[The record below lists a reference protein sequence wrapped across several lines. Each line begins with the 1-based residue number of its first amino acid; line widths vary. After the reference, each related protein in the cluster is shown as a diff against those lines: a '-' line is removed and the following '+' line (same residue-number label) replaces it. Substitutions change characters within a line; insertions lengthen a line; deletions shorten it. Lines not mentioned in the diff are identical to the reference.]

1 MHMILDSLMY
11 VPSLYV
17 LPQYH
22 ISEQEIEVSFDFNVD
37 INVSSVSLV
46 DPSLTDAA
54 DTTEQALDSYVSA
67 CKCDNMTSF
76 TCNTDPLAP
85 NEVLNVC
92 IWSVSTDV
100 EIATLNSLKLFQGDA
115 QNNKTQVIV
124 DGLSIATQFSSM
136 ATKSVTER
144 FVSTVVPS
152 RFQSG
157 GTLSVLG
164 LCNVNFVGS
173 ARRQLQQAVFERP
186 EYEYEEGVKKTEAKF
201 ELPVSLTMPLLE
213 ATEADRSPQVP
224 NSKLV
229 FHDIMES
236 AGAGMYAGV
245 AHFFGAIILAL
256 FW

>member
-1 MHMILDSLMY
+1 M
-11 VPSLYV
+11 
-17 LPQYH
+17 
-22 ISEQEIEVSFDFNVD
+22 
-37 INVSSVSLV
+37 
-46 DPSLTDAA
+46 TDAA

-124 DGLSIATQFSSM
+124 DGLVIATQFSSM

-144 FVSTVVPS
+144 FVATVVPS
-152 RFQSG
+152 CFQSG

-164 LCNVNFVGS
+164 LCKGKPLFLDES
-173 ARRQLQQAVFERP
+173 FLACCIS
-186 EYEYEEGVKKTEAKF
+186 
-201 ELPVSLTMPLLE
+201 VSSLYT
-213 ATEADRSPQVP
+213 
-224 NSKLV
+224 
-229 FHDIMES
+229 
-236 AGAGMYAGV
+236 
-245 AHFFGAIILAL
+245 
-256 FW
+256 

>member
-1 MHMILDSLMY
+1 MVVHMIINSLMY
-11 VPSLYV
+11 VPSLC

-136 ATKSVTER
+136 AKKSDTER
-144 FVSTVVPS
+144 FVETLVPL
-152 RFQSG
+152 RFQQG
-157 GTLSVLG
+157 GSLSVIG
-164 LCNVNFVGS
+164 LCEVNF
-173 ARRQLQQAVFERP
+173 ARRQLQQAIFERP
-186 EYEYEEGVKKTEAKF
+186 NGPTVGGYGGG
-201 ELPVSLTMPLLE
+201 LVSLIRMIC
-213 ATEADRSPQVP
+213 
-224 NSKLV
+224 N
-229 FHDIMES
+229 ME
-236 AGAGMYAGV
+236 
-245 AHFFGAIILAL
+245 F
-256 FW
+256 